1 MREPKIPGII
11 SQVEDTISS
20 GQFSICIPNMQTAD
34 TFPTDQAG
42 PFCFVVVCMCCGKEK
57 SRDIRENYKK
67 DVISHGLCTPLCEE
81 AKKAGW
87 AKFVR
92 KEYGGEL

>member
-1 MREPKIPGII
+1 MTTETK
-11 SQVEDTISS
+11 S
-20 GQFSICIPNMQTAD
+20 FS
-34 TFPTDQAG
+34 
-42 PFCFVVVCMCCGKEK
+42 FVVVCMCCGKEK
-57 SRDIRENYKK
+57 SREARENYKK
-67 DVISHGLCTPLCEE
+67 DVVSHGLCTPLCDE